1 MESGPDQ
8 APGGRAPGPGSIGWA
23 ERPRRPAM
31 IPPRFDPAP
40 PAPRPWPEAAWI
52 HSGWLLVAG
61 LGLAALGLALPPQEG
76 GPTTGAGLPN
86 VPFLPTFGTADSD
99 GRMIAVTGPD
109 VTGGGV
115 LYLIDTQTRQLACYQ
130 AVGGTGSQSGIRL
143 VGARRVDL
151 DLQLIGFNDRSKHTY
166 SDLEKLFQ
174 ANQTEV
180 K

>member
-1 MESGPDQ
+1 
-8 APGGRAPGPGSIGWA
+8 
-23 ERPRRPAM
+23 
-31 IPPRFDPAP
+31 
-40 PAPRPWPEAAWI
+40 
-52 HSGWLLVAG
+52 LVAG
-61 LGLAALGLALPPQEG
+61 LGLAALGVALPPQAG
-76 GPTTGAGLPN
+76 GPTTGGQTPGTGLPN

-115 LYLIDTQTRQLACYQ
+115 LYLIDTETRQLACYQ

-151 DLQLIGFNDRSKHTY
+151 DLQLIGFNDRSKHSY